1 MATFIILVFMTCLAI
16 NSFTIAQ
23 QVPLKDDEDGYSFD
37 DNSLS

>member
-23 QVPLKDDEDGYSFD
+23 QMPLKDDDDGYSLD
-37 DNSLS
+37 DNSFS